1 MRNNK
6 SFLHCTAIAAIML
19 VFTACS
25 NDENFSEQTNVP
37 ETIAPVVKGH
47 PLVIS
52 ASIGVG
58 HRLVCLVLKQLM
70 VLNWNGK

>member
-47 PLVIS
+47 PLAIS
-52 ASIGVG
+52 ASIGG
-58 HRLVCLVLKQLM
+58 GAQTRM
-70 VLNWNGK
+70 SSSEAANGIKLEWK

>member
-47 PLVIS
+47 PL
-52 ASIGVG
+52 
-58 HRLVCLVLKQLM
+58 
-70 VLNWNGK
+70 NWNGK